1 MLLDAA
7 IVVLILAVTV
17 GRGKLVHLKHL
28 ELRGAG
34 VFMLAAVIKVALM
47 LLAARGVEVSPA
59 LARTGNVISY
69 LLLFVG
75 LALNHRQWAFRVVAL
90 GVLLNF
96 VVIAANGGSMP
107 VDRDLA
113 VRSGNL
119 AMVELLDSGHYFTH
133 APVTAHTRLRFLAD
147 VFPLPLLVP
156 RPKFYSPGSVG
167 DVLITL
173 GACWLILSATGAF
186 GLGGAGQPA
195 PARGRE
201 SAA

>member
-1 MLLDAA
+1 MLMDAA

-17 GRGKLVHLKHL
+17 GRGKLGRLKRL
-28 ELRGAG
+28 ELRGAWI
-34 VFMLAAVIKVALM
+34 FMLAAALKVALT
-47 LLAARGVEVSPA
+47 LLAVRGVEVPPA
-59 LARTGNVISY
+59 LARAGNVVSY
-69 LLLFVG
+69 FLLFAG
-75 LALNHRQWAFRVVAL
+75 LALNHRQWPFRVVAL

-96 VVIAANGGSMP
+96 AAIASNGGSMP

-119 AMVELLDSGHYFTH
+119 AMVRLMDSGRYFEH
-133 APVTAHTRLRFLAD
+133 APVTPRTRLRFLAD

-186 GLGGAGQPA
+186 GMGPRGGEDEP
-195 PARGRE
+195 
-201 SAA
+201 